1 MEDDVKDFVL
11 MMLGV
16 PIVKIEIDE
25 KALDNTIRHVRQF
38 ISVYQPNMQK
48 DSPLI
53 YDLMVK
59 EGSLAY
65 VKYIVGRIRAKYP
78 TVNAPCGDMKDGLY
92 LTREGTNEIQN
103 WKRSIVLANV
113 QAIVDKNKSKSQ
125 H

>member
-1 MEDDVKDFVL
+1 MNTNVLNFVE
-11 MMLGV
+11 MMFGV

-25 KALDNTIRHVRQF
+25 KKIDDVIRHVNQI

-48 DSPLI
+48 DSPLL

-78 TVNAPCGDMKDGLY
+78 VVNAPCGDIKDGLY
-92 LTREGTNEIQN
+92 LTREGNNEIQK
-103 WKRSIVLANV
+103 WKRAVKHNNY
-113 QAIVDKNKSKSQ
+113 KNID
-125 H
+125 